1 MADSHP
7 NPASIF
13 DALLGY
19 QKTAA
24 LRTAIDLDLFTA
36 IGEGVV
42 EPAALATRAHASERG
57 VRILCDFLVTL
68 GLLTKSEDTYGLS
81 PDAAMFL
88 DQRSPACI
96 ASCAHFMTN
105 PLMMEGMHTLT
116 QAVRHGGTTLSE
128 QGSMEPEHPM
138 WVEFAQGM
146 MPMMFPAAHEI
157 AGIVACDPHPV
168 AKVLDIAAGHG
179 IFGIAMAQKF
189 PQAQVTALDWA
200 PVLAVASRNAA
211 KFGVADRHH
220 TLAGSAFDLNLGEGY
235 DIVLVT
241 NFFHH
246 FDVQTC
252 RHLAARIY
260 DALAPNGRM
269 VTLEFAPNEDRVTP
283 PELAR
288 FALTMLANTAHGDA
302 YTFAEYDLMFRQAGF
317 TANVKHQLQRS
328 PQRVIVSHK

>member
-1 MADSHP
+1 MADTQP
-7 NPASIF
+7 NPAPIL

-19 QKTAA
+19 QRTAA
-24 LRTAIDLDLFTA
+24 LRSAIDLDLFTA

-42 EPAALATRAHASERG
+42 DAAALAARVHASERG
-57 VRILCDFLVTL
+57 VRILCDYLVTL
-68 GLLTKSEDTYGLS
+68 RLLTKSEESYGLS
-81 PDAAMFL
+81 AEAAMFL
-88 DQRSPACI
+88 DHRSPACI

-105 PLMMEGMHTLT
+105 PVMMEGMHSLT
-116 QAVRHGGTTLSE
+116 QAVRHGGTALSE
-128 QGSMEPEHPM
+128 EGSMEPEHPM

-168 AKVLDIAAGHG
+168 GKVLDIAAGHG

-211 KFGVADRHH
+211 KFGVAERHH
-220 TLAGSAFDLNLGEGY
+220 TMAGSAFELNLGEGY
-235 DIVLVT
+235 DVVLVT
-241 NFFHH
+241 NFYHH

-252 RHLAARIY
+252 RHLAARIF